1 MKIFY
6 SFLVLLSITIQPL
19 FSDSVSLIVTTNVHG
34 EVDPCGWP
42 KKPLGGLA
50 RKATIIDELKEKG
63 KVPIILDAGNLFFKK
78 KALDPGITT
87 ESAIINSEIILI

>member
-1 MKIFY
+1 MKRFY
-6 SFLVLLSITIQPL
+6 SFLVLLTITIQPL

-50 RKATIIDELKEKG
+50 RKATIIDELKEGG
-63 KVPIILDAGNLFFKK
+63 KDPIILDAGNLFFKK
-78 KALDPGITT
+78 KALDPGIAT
-87 ESAIINSEIILI
+87 ESAKINTEINK